1 MGVGVA
7 EVREEEGV
15 QMEEAARAAAAQK
28 ETVMQVEEVLV
39 LVAVGSGSTVR
50 HASKPNC
57 DEIGRRSER
66 SAPAEVM

>member
-1 MGVGVA
+1 M
-7 EVREEEGV
+7 REEEGV

-50 HASKPNC
+50 HASKSNWPM
-57 DEIGRRSER
+57 IGRRSER
-66 SAPAEVM
+66 SALPEAM